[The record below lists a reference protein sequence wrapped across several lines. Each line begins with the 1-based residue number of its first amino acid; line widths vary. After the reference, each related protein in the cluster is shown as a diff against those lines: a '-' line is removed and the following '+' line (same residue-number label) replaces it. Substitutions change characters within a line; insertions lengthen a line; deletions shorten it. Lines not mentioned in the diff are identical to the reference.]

1 MTNQHSIEQDENT
14 TRDGIVVRPGQVWED
29 CDKRQSGRR
38 VIVRF
43 VAGGKAV
50 VEPVAGLR
58 RRSVLSVAR
67 MHPTSTGFKLV
78 QEVIR

>member
-1 MTNQHSIEQDENT
+1 MTNQKTPERDENT

-29 CDKRQSGRR
+29 CDKRSNGRR

-43 VAGGKAV
+43 VEDGKAV
-50 VEPVAGLR
+50 VEPVGGD

-67 MHPTSTGFKLV
+67 MHPTSAGFTLV
-78 QEVIR
+78 QEATR